1 MFEEII
7 KKLNKIFYNNEKILK
22 NIVDDF
28 NQIKTRK
35 NKVSFYRNC
44 YLFITIYRNK

>member
-7 KKLNKIFYNNEKILK
+7 KKLKNIIFNNEKNIK

-28 NQIKTRK
+28 NQIKTRQ
-35 NKVSFYRNC
+35 NIVSF
-44 YLFITIYRNK
+44 T